1 MIEKCNPKN
10 KILICFVGR
19 LLQVKGVKYLIQA
32 AKRIDKEIQEKIKKQ
47 YLSKKQGKYDK

>member
-47 YLSKKQGKYDK
+47 YLSKKTRKI